1 MSEVAMAWERG
12 VCGTGP
18 RGRCKSEVV
27 IAWDR
32 GGCGGGSRGRWR
44 SGVAIAWMR
53 GGCGGGSRGRWRS
66 EVAMAWESVLM
77 SEGVREEA
85 SCWKLS
91 LSSTSSSSL
100 SGFRVSSCDAIAFS
114 TPAFSSLPLSL
125 M

>member
-44 SGVAIAWMR
+44 S
-53 GGCGGGSRGRWRS
+53 
-66 EVAMAWESVLM
+66 EVAMAWERVLM

-91 LSSTSSSSL
+91 LSRTSSSSL
-100 SGFRVSSCDAIAFS
+100 SGLRVSSCDAIAFS